1 MMKNDKFQEI
11 AEKYG
16 TPFFLFEIDALFERI
31 EVIKQKLQDRAD
43 LCYAVKANPFLISYL
58 DQVVEKFEVCSPGEY
73 EICRTLGID
82 TRKIVLSGVYKNVND
97 LRETFEDMFEGVYTI
112 ESKQQCNNLCS
123 LAKQNK
129 RKVHVLLRLTSGNQ
143 FGMNRE
149 DIEAIINDKD
159 YMDYL
164 LIDGIHFFSGTQ
176 KKNISVMNDEIREL
190 VDFCDDLKQKYGFAI
205 QKLEYGPGLYI
216 DYFGGEAESYSHM
229 EALREYLSQVK
240 DDIKVTIELGRYLT
254 ALCGKYITKVV
265 DVKKNQNVNYAIVDG
280 GINHIDYYGQMTGI
294 KEPHVSV
301 VYMSEGE
308 NCPKERWIVCGA
320 LCTVHDILLK
330 KFEAESLKEGDLFVF
345 QDAGAY
351 AVTDTKVLFL
361 SRDLP
366 AVLREQNGKIECLRE
381 VKATSV
387 LNRRDGKD
395 GEKI

>member
-1 MMKNDKFQEI
+1 MVKADKFQKI
-11 AEKYG
+11 AERYG
-16 TPFFLFEIDALFERI
+16 TPYFLFEIDALFERV
-31 EVIKQKLQDRAD
+31 EVIKQKLQNKAD

-129 RKVHVLLRLTSGNQ
+129 RKIHVLLRLTSGNQ

-176 KKNISVMNDEIREL
+176 KKNLSVVNDEIREL
-190 VDFCDDLKQKYGFAI
+190 VDFCDGLKQKYGFAI

-216 DYFGGEAESYSHM
+216 DYFGNEAESYSHM
-229 EALREYLSQVK
+229 EALCESLSQVK

-265 DVKKNQNVNYAIVDG
+265 DVKRNQNINYAIVDG

-294 KEPHVSV
+294 REPHVSV
-301 VYMSEGE
+301 IYMSDRE
-308 NCPKERWIVCGA
+308 NRQKERWIVCGA

-330 KFEAESLKEGDLFVF
+330 KFEAESVKEGDFFVF

-366 AVLREQNGKIECLRE
+366 AVLIEQNGKIECLRE
-381 VKATSV
+381 KKTTST
-387 LNRRDGKD
+387 LNRKD
-395 GEKI
+395 KEG